1 MAHRVIQLCG
11 FLLALCCLA
20 VTPALAFDPTAQ
32 TSNLLLDEALTVYY
46 GNLARRN
53 AGQPP
58 LRWNRQLTH
67 ASRWFAWDSVERRPT
82 PYCGHR
88 DTNGQWPSDRAVIFG
103 YLGSSGA
110 ENAYC
115 GYMQP
120 QDAINGW
127 LNSPGHRNNLLD
139 PGHREIGLGY
149 YRRAGD
155 GRGYIAQMFG
165 NDAAHAP
172 VIIENEAINTLNP
185 NVALYIH
192 QPAETGGFAGRR
204 AATELMVADNPCFI
218 GANWQPFTNE
228 IRFQL
233 PPGEGWRTVYVKTRD
248 AYGATAIVSDTIYL
262 GANPPVAELAAT
274 LSDRQPTVTLTGL
287 SHPTLPQVQF
297 SLGWLVDETYSTF
310 NLLWGTGERIADPAA
325 WGGGAFRLGL
335 AGGETSAW
343 VWDYNPVVFK
353 DRPLVAYVRLKV
365 ANNASPAEVAR
376 FTVRGGGVEYGP
388 LRLRGIDFAATGQYQ
403 EFALPFTFHGIE
415 PFLTFQFWRS
425 GNTDVFV
432 DAVTIFTAPQ
442 PIANPLT
449 LAVPGGNYR
458 GQGVW
463 VRYTDGTVFTPL
475 SEVSPLPSQPITAGQ
490 YNLMIE
496 RTANPPAPLT
506 ITSPC
511 ARANWQ
517 VAQTESWLSGVAE
530 DGILRWGIN
539 HNGLATGVY
548 EGAITF
554 AAPGTSFRLTIPVRL
569 HVVEQLFTSYAP
581 LLLR

>member
-1 MAHRVIQLCG
+1 MRKRFFTYWIGLFVLG
-11 FLLALCCLA
+11 CLTIA
-20 VTPALAFDPTAQ
+20 PVLAFDPTTQ
-32 TSNLLLDEALTVYY
+32 TPELLLDEALTVYY
-46 GNLARRN
+46 GNLARRD

-67 ASRWFAWDSVERRPT
+67 ASRWFAWDSVANRPS
-82 PYCGHR
+82 PYCGHQ

-103 YLGSSGA
+103 YLGSGGA

-127 LNSPGHRNNLLD
+127 LNSPGHRNNLLS

-149 YRRAGD
+149 YRRASD

-165 NDAAHAP
+165 NDVAYAP

-185 NVALYIH
+185 DVALYIY
-192 QPAETGGFAGRR
+192 QPATTGGFAGRR
-204 AATELMVADNPCFI
+204 PVTEMMIADNPCFV
-218 GANWQPFTNE
+218 GASWQPFSNQT
-228 IRFQL
+228 RFRL

-248 AYGATAIVSDTIYL
+248 AYGVTAVVSDTIYL
-262 GANPPVAELAAT
+262 GPNPPLAELAAT
-274 LSDRQPTVTLTGL
+274 LSDRQSHVTLTGL
-287 SHPTLPQVQF
+287 AHPSLPQVQF
-297 SLGWLVDETYSTF
+297 SLGWLVDETYATF
-310 NLLWGTGERIADPAA
+310 SLLWGNGERVADSAA

-335 AGGETSAW
+335 AGWETSAW
-343 VWDYNPVVFK
+343 VYDYNPLVFK

-365 ANNASPAEVAR
+365 ANNTSPAEVAR
-376 FTVRGGGVEYGP
+376 FTVKGGGVEYGP
-388 LRLRGIDFAATGQYQ
+388 LRLRGVDFAAAGQYQ
-403 EFALPFTFHGIE
+403 EFALPFTFHGAD
-415 PFLTFQFWRS
+415 PFLIFQFWRS
-425 GNTDVFV
+425 GNTEVFV

-442 PIANPLT
+442 PITNPLT

-463 VRYTDGTVFTPL
+463 VRYTDGTNFTPL
-475 SEVSPLPSQPITAGQ
+475 SEASMLPVQP
-490 YNLMIE
+490 
-496 RTANPPAPLT
+496 ANASFMAQRAADPPAPLT

-517 VAQTESWLSGVAE
+517 VAQAEPWVSGVAE
-530 DGILRWGIN
+530 EGAMRISVN
-539 HNGLATGVY
+539 SAGLATGVY
-548 EGAITF
+548 EGTITF

-569 HVVEQLFTSYAP
+569 QVVEQLFTTYAP
-581 LLLR
+581 LLAR